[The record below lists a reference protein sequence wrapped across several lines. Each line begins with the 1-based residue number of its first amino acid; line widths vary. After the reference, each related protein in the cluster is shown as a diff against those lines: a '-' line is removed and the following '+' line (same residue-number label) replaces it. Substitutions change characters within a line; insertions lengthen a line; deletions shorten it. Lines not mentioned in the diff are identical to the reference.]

1 MFDITLKKFLNPDIN
16 RNGLYDREEEPETN
30 WTFAVQT
37 DSKWF
42 NPDEIVFDDVNNPI
56 RLPMEEFVKFG
67 VRYAIGLR
75 NVPCLPTSVETSVPG
90 RLTLP
95 DNLGQIEVTGGEREE
110 GFHWEPFHWETGWG
124 EVWFQLQEVG
134 EMIPPFNGD
143 YVLELGND
151 YEHVYYFDNFDFLT
165 PDDYLEGFVFAL
177 SSATV
182 YPSGQFKTLAW
193 RWYRMLEDGTY
204 VLETPEQV
212 AMTSLHLSFYLCI
225 EETDDALGTG
235 GTWDVGP
242 EYFGYDFTESASI
255 PITSDNFWMY
265 KNVDMYEHYPCN
277 QYDKSNNRYTF
288 MFRADIIGES
298 SNPTPVDGSSDV
310 ALQPTL
316 SWETFTDGET
326 LNYTVQIATSIE
338 DFDNMIFFE
347 TTTTATSITI
357 PPENELNI
365 SPIYYWRV
373 IPSMEDPLHPGET
386 ITYAYE
392 SPIWSFSTVYPGN
405 YPPSIP
411 TNPDPS
417 DGAYNVPVTTS
428 LSWTCNEPENDP
440 VVYDVYFGTSSDAN
454 DLSLIAENYGSE
466 NFPLSNFVSLNPE
479 TIYYWK
485 VVAEDSNGGISEGL
499 IWSFC
504 TVHIGNYPPSIP
516 TNPDPS
522 DGACNVPVTTS
533 LSWTCNDLDNDPIV
547 YHVYFGTSGN
557 ANDLSLIAENYGSEN
572 FPLSDFVSLNPETIY
587 YWKVVAEDINGGISE
602 GPIWSFST
610 IIPSEQIFF
619 PDPNLDQVV
628 REYIG
633 KNADEPIYS
642 HEVLWIEDFHAE
654 WRNISNISG
663 IEHLANL
670 RFLYINENN
679 ITDISP
685 LASLTKLEYLNI
697 ETNNISDISSLS
709 AINSLTG
716 LSMGNNPI
724 VDFSQIVSLSNLQSL
739 AIILLSLTDEDIGF
753 LTSLPQLTELWISR
767 NSITDLSPLQGA
779 VNLSSLFAYDNNI
792 TSISPLTNMSQLSYL
807 GIWNNRISDL
817 SPLASLTSLIYLN
830 CSDNLITEISPL
842 SNLTNLQDVCCRI

>member
-1 MFDITLKKFLNPDIN
+1 MVPDSPSPYDGASRGTDTTYAFMELRGYDGGELSYDVYLSGPNDSSSLVEASDLNTNYFELQTDLLNASTYYWKVVATDSLGAITEGPIWSFNTQDIIVPEGSFLLRFSISQPSQASYSTQEDSELSLVYTNIDDEECTGRFVLSEGVNTVQLEKGGTYVFGVTERLGGAINVLGVIGDANLGLHTLPVSYEANDIIDLGLLVQNGDLFTSELITGQDLCNLLGHSYETLAAFGMFDITLKKFLNPDIN

-42 NPDEIVFDDVNNPI
+42 NPDDIVFEDVSNPI
-56 RLPMEEFVKFG
+56 HLPMEEFVKFG

-95 DNLGQIEVTGGEREE
+95 DNLGQIEIPGGEREE

-151 YEHVYYFDNFDFLT
+151 YEDVYYFDNFDFLT

-204 VLETPEQV
+204 VLATPEQV
-212 AMTSLHLSFYLCI
+212 AMTSRHLSFYLCI

-298 SNPTPVDGSSDV
+298 SNPSPVDGSSDV

-338 DFDNMIFFE
+338 DFDNTIFFE

-386 ITYAYE
+386 ITYAYV

-411 TNPDPS
+411 ANPDPS
-417 DGAYNVPVTTS
+417 DGAYNVPLTTS
-428 LSWTCNEPENDP
+428 LSWTCNDPENDP
-440 VVYDVYFGTSSDAN
+440 VVYDVYFGTSSDELRCLQR
-454 DLSLIAENYGSE
+454 DYGSE
-466 NFPLSNFVSLNPE
+466 
-479 TIYYWK
+479 
-485 VVAEDSNGGISEGL
+485 
-499 IWSFC
+499 
-504 TVHIGNYPPSIP
+504 
-516 TNPDPS
+516 
-522 DGACNVPVTTS
+522 
-533 LSWTCNDLDNDPIV
+533 
-547 YHVYFGTSGN
+547 
-557 ANDLSLIAENYGSEN
+557 
-572 FPLSDFVSLNPETIY
+572 DFL
-587 YWKVVAEDINGGISE
+587 
-602 GPIWSFST
+602 F
-610 IIPSEQIFF
+610 
-619 PDPNLDQVV
+619 
-628 REYIG
+628 
-633 KNADEPIYS
+633 
-642 HEVLWIEDFHAE
+642 
-654 WRNISNISG
+654 
-663 IEHLANL
+663 
-670 RFLYINENN
+670 RFR
-679 ITDISP
+679 
-685 LASLTKLEYLNI
+685 
-697 ETNNISDISSLS
+697 
-709 AINSLTG
+709 
-716 LSMGNNPI
+716 
-724 VDFSQIVSLSNLQSL
+724 
-739 AIILLSLTDEDIGF
+739 
-753 LTSLPQLTELWISR
+753 ISR
-767 NSITDLSPLQGA
+767 IPKRSITGKLSQKTVTEEFQKDLPEFLHDDSK
-779 VNLSSLFAYDNNI
+779 
-792 TSISPLTNMSQLSYL
+792 
-807 GIWNNRISDL
+807 
-817 SPLASLTSLIYLN
+817 
-830 CSDNLITEISPL
+830 
-842 SNLTNLQDVCCRI
+842 